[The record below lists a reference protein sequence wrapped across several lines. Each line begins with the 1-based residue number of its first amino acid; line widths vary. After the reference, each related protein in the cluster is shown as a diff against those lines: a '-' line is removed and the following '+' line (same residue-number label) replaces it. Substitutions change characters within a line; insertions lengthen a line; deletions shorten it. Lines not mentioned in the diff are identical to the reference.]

1 MSIRKTAKDEVFSP
15 SYKAEGDKVTASFGC
30 KFNMEGDRFAL
41 TSVLDFTGVTKEE
54 LLEMAAREPVAEIQ
68 RLWRLQY
75 AADRATATTKN
86 TNAVFSVRSYL
97 DSPRKRTAAPA
108 LQKANKLIKELKP
121 EEQMEVVGTSI
132 AAMSAEQKAE
142 LRKLLD
148 AA

>member
-1 MSIRKTAKDEVFSP
+1 MSIRKTLKDEVFSP
-15 SYKAEGDKVTASFGC
+15 SYRADGEKVTATFGC
-30 KFNMEGDRFAL
+30 KFNMEGERYAL
-41 TSVLDFTGVTKEE
+41 TSVLDFSGVTKEE

-75 AADRATATTKN
+75 AADRQTATTKN
-86 TNAVFSVRSYL
+86 TNSVFSVRSFL

-121 EEQMEVVGTSI
+121 EEQSEVVSTAIGQ
-132 AAMSAEQKAE
+132 MSAEQKAA
-142 LRKLLD
+142 LRALLD